1 MQERRP
7 LLDGRGVALIAR
19 NLTYLL
25 GGQGVYFVTR
35 FVYAIVLARFFG
47 PQIYGMINYGIAW
60 YLLFIPLTRW
70 GMDTVLSRDVGKN
83 RTLGEDTANL
93 TLTLRI
99 ISIVIVTAVYLVAS
113 VVFETDPQSRLM
125 VLVFSFALIGR
136 SLAWWTGSVY
146 IAYECTEHAL
156 RQQTIFRSLE
166 VLLGLLAIFI
176 WKEALLVVL
185 IHGLIWCLE
194 AVYGLAVIRRRVF
207 TIRLRFDVAAL
218 ANLFTQ
224 VLPLGVAMLLMNLT
238 SQGPLIYFRHVVS
251 SGDLLGQLA
260 LAMQAFFILS
270 TIPLTLGNAALP
282 ILSRSADRED
292 GKDKIYAETM
302 IRYALLSGCVV
313 ALLGTA
319 FGPWL
324 ILKIFG
330 HRYAATGALIGP
342 VLWLVIPL
350 AVRQS
355 LSGVLI
361 ARKKD
366 LRMLW
371 GTLIGALL
379 FVVTIQKAVEHFGA
393 LGAILSAIAAMTL
406 TTAYFMF
413 VLRQWIRIDLRFAL
427 LKPGLA
433 VSTAVATFYALFFAG
448 PVIAVAG
455 AFAILFLMCYW
466 LKCITSQDVVW
477 LKNALVWIKGKVSLN
492 K

>member
-1 MQERRP
+1 MRERRP
-7 LLDGRGVALIAR
+7 LLDGRGVASIAR

-70 GMDTVLSRDVGKN
+70 GMDTVLSRDVGRN

-93 TLTLRI
+93 TLTLRM
-99 ISIVIVTAVYLVAS
+99 ISIVIVTTVYLAAS
-113 VVFETDPQSRLM
+113 VAFETDPQARLM

-166 VLLGLLAIFI
+166 IILGLLAIFI

-185 IHGLIWCLE
+185 VHGLVWCLE

-207 TIRLRFDVAAL
+207 PMRLRFDGAAL

-238 SQGPLIYFRHVVS
+238 SQGPLIYFRHVVP

-282 ILSRSADRED
+282 VLSRSADRED

-330 HRYAATGALIGP
+330 HRYADAGALIGP

-355 LSGVLI
+355 LSGVLM
-361 ARKKD
+361 AREKD
-366 LRMLW
+366 SRMLW

-379 FVVTIQKAVEHFGA
+379 FVVTIQGAVEHFGA

-413 VLRQWIRIDLRFAL
+413 VLRKCIRIDLSFAL

-433 VSTAVATFYALFFAG
+433 VSTTVATFYALFFTG

-466 LKCITSQDVVW
+466 LTCVTHQDVVW
-477 LKNALVWIKGKVSLN
+477 FKSALVWLRGNFSRN
-492 K
+492 T

>member
-1 MQERRP
+1 LSKIRP
-7 LLDGRGVALIAR
+7 LLDGRGVASIAR

-25 GGQGVYFVTR
+25 GGQGVYFVSR
-35 FVYAIVLARFFG
+35 FIYAIVLARFFG

-70 GMDTVLSRDVGKN
+70 GMDTVLSRDVGKD

-136 SLAWWTGSVY
+136 SLA
-146 IAYECTEHAL
+146 YECTEHAL

-166 VLLGLLAIFI
+166 VLLGLLSIFI

-185 IHGLIWCLE
+185 VHGLVWCLE

-207 TIRLRFDVAAL
+207 AIRLRFDVAAL
-218 ANLFTQ
+218 ANLFAQ

-238 SQGPLIYFRHVVS
+238 SQGPLIYFRHVMS

-270 TIPLTLGNAALP
+270 SIPLTLGTAALP
-282 ILSRSADRED
+282 VLSRSADRED

-302 IRYALLSGCVV
+302 IRYTLLSGCVV

-330 HRYAATGALIGP
+330 DRYAVTGTLIGP

-350 AVRQS
+350 AVRQA
-355 LSGVLI
+355 LSGVLM

-366 LRMLW
+366 LRMLL

-406 TTAYFMF
+406 TTAYFLC
-413 VLRQWIRIDLRFAL
+413 VLRKWIQIDLRFAL

-433 VSTAVATFYALFFAG
+433 VVAAVATFYALFFAG

-466 LKCITSQDVVW
+466 LKCITSQDVIW
-477 LKNALVWIKGKVSLN
+477 LKNALVWIKGKVS
-492 K
+492 